1 MTDSS
6 VKQTSDSRLAGF
18 DLALSQWA
26 SRTLTVVF
34 GGRPG
39 LVLYLGCLVWFGLVW
54 QLGFFINDNY
64 TLANAAVNLADGR
77 LTLDTIAFGPT
88 DQSTPGMTQVDGETY
103 GRAYGVVASGVVF
116 YWILTAVSQVANIS
130 ILLIG
135 VWSVLLYV
143 TVWLGGDLLDH
154 SRRGSLLGGV
164 VAGTA
169 FVVNSMFAADIAA
182 RWHPL
187 LGLQLATILTAG
199 FVCVFLYRLFTR
211 MYDRRV
217 GIAAG
222 LTATLGTPVLFWS
235 TIPKR
240 HAFTAA
246 LAMAGLY
253 AFYRSRSAETASAR
267 LRFRALAY
275 VPAGLTGW
283 IQVADAALLVVPLAV
298 VDVLTARENGLRE
311 LTTVA
316 FVALLSCVPAFLTN
330 VLISGSPIESP
341 MLVGRSLGGPS
352 PEAASSVG
360 SSSGSESVLQD
371 FSRMLQTSIA
381 PLALFSQFLID
392 GATNALD
399 LGRTVDVFIRGG
411 YIEGVTNRDA
421 ATIRLALL
429 EAAPVIG
436 AVVALPIQ
444 TLRWVR
450 TGGRLTPRVATD
462 LFVGGYVLLFG
473 VFYMRVLP
481 WHASVTVRHL
491 LPMYPALV
499 YGVFRVAAI
508 RRALGEWRLLAGTGF
523 GTVIVGIELFVLA
536 TLFSEYRVGESVQ
549 LLAVGALVLASVLA
563 GWALWR
569 TIATARQNPTEDD
582 RTAARLGAVVLGLA
596 VGWGALSM
604 LVLRLLVLP
613 SGNSIVVPVIQRILS
628 LIPLF

>member
-1 MTDSS
+1 MTDST

-18 DLALSQWA
+18 DRTLRQWT

-103 GRAYGVVASGVVF
+103 GRAYGVVAAGVVF
-116 YWILTAVSQVANIS
+116 YWILAAVSQVANIS
-130 ILLIG
+130 ILLVG
-135 VWSVLLYV
+135 GWSVLLYV
-143 TVWLGGDLLDH
+143 TVWLGGDLLDRP
-154 SRRGSLLGGV
+154 RRGSLLGGTIAS
-164 VAGTA
+164 VA
-169 FVVNSMFAADIAA
+169 FLVNSVFAADIAA
-182 RWHPL
+182 RWLPL

-199 FVCVFLYRLFTR
+199 FVCVFLYRLFAR
-211 MYDRRV
+211 MYGRRV

-222 LTATLGTPVLFWS
+222 LTATLGTPVVFWS

-246 LAMAGLY
+246 LAMASLY

-298 VDVLTARENGLRE
+298 VDVLTAKENGLRE
-311 LTTVA
+311 LSTVA
-316 FVALLSCVPAFLTN
+316 LVGFLSCIPAFLTN
-330 VLISGSPIESP
+330 TLISGSPIESP
-341 MLVGRSLGGPS
+341 MLIGRSLGGPS
-352 PEAASSVG
+352 PETAPSVG
-360 SSSGSESVLQD
+360 SGSGSESVLQALLYS
-371 FSRMLQTSIA
+371 FQTSIA
-381 PLALFSQFLID
+381 PLSLFSRFLID

-399 LGRTVDVFIRGG
+399 IERTVDVFIRGG

-436 AVVALPIQ
+436 AVVATPIQ
-444 TLRWVR
+444 TLRWLR
-450 TGGRLTPRVATD
+450 TGGRLTPRIATD
-462 LFVGGYVLLFG
+462 LFVGSYVLLFG
-473 VFYMRVLP
+473 IFYMRVLP

-491 LPMYPALV
+491 LPLYPALV
-499 YGVFRVAAI
+499 YGVFRVAAV
-508 RRALGEWRLLAGTGF
+508 RRVLGEWRLLAGTGF
-523 GTVIVGIELFVLA
+523 GTVIVGIELLVLL
-536 TLFSEYRVGESVQ
+536 TLFSEYRVGEAVQ
-549 LLAVGALVLASVLA
+549 LLAVGALGIASVLA
-563 GWALWR
+563 GWVLWR
-569 TIATARQNPTEDD
+569 TIATDLQHPTAND
-582 RTAARLGAVVLGLA
+582 RTVVRLGAVVLGLA

-613 SGNSIVVPVIQRILS
+613 SGNSIVTPIIQWILG